1 MTGAI
6 RSKPAMSTPRISI
19 IVTTYNRVDALLAVL
34 RSLAHQSVGGF
45 EVIVADD
52 GSRPDTAGAIT
63 EFAQYHQH
71 LPLAHMWQSDL
82 GFRAARARNR
92 GVLASRGEYLIFLDG
107 DCVCQRDFVE
117 RHMVLSR
124 PAAFVN
130 GSRALLSERFT
141 QQVLAQQIDLQSLS
155 LATWLLRRLKGD
167 CNKLVQIG
175 KWPSMLLRS
184 ERRFRWKSIRSCNF
198 SLARS
203 DYLRV
208 GGFDESFEGW
218 GHEDADLVLRLHH
231 AGLTRINGFW
241 ATEVWHLWHREQ
253 PRNRESVNLRTVKE
267 RIGTKLVEAVCGMTQ
282 AHAGDDMKVTT
293 YHWG

>member
-1 MTGAI
+1 MNA
-6 RSKPAMSTPRISI
+6 PRVSVI
-19 IVTTYNRVDALLAVL
+19 ITTYNRIDALVAVL
-34 RSLAHQSVGGF
+34 RSLLVQSHSDF

-52 GSRPDTAGAIT
+52 GSRPDTTEAIAA
-63 EFAQYHQH
+63 FAQ
-71 LPLAHMWQSDL
+71 AHPRLRLTHVWQSDA

-92 GVLASRGEYLIFLDG
+92 GVLASRGDYLIFLDG
-107 DCVCQRDFVE
+107 DCVCQRNFIAQHVA
-117 RHMVLSR
+117 LSR

-141 QQVLAQQIDLQSLS
+141 QAVLAQQIDLQSLS
-155 LATWLLRRLKGD
+155 LATWLLRRLSGD
-167 CNKLVQIG
+167 CNKLVQVC
-175 KWPSMLLRS
+175 KWPGMLF
-184 ERRFRWKSIRSCNF
+184 RREAGFRWKSIRSCNF

-267 RIGTKLVEAVCGMTQ
+267 RIGTKLVEATRGMAQ
-282 AHAGDDMKVTT
+282 AQAGDDMRITT
-293 YHWG
+293 YNWG